1 MVSMSN
7 DLWWSTIPEN
17 YFPLKE
23 GKDPR
28 FTFLDALP
36 KEIRD
41 NVMGYLSPHRNI
53 FVKEVLEKEDD
64 FKLYATFDEIDG
76 GLGLN
81 WGFWRMRKSLY
92 SLDERWGSQIH
103 YKGLIYGGD
112 HKPTADN
119 SIKYVRGHN
128 VPLWWIRM
136 RDDPSPF
143 YVIGNVYCANL
154 KA

>member
-1 MVSMSN
+1 MSN

-17 YFPLKE
+17 FFPLRK

-36 KEIRD
+36 EEIRD
-41 NVMGYLSPHRNI
+41 KVMGYLSPHRNI

-76 GLGLN
+76 GIALN

-92 SLDERWGSQIH
+92 YLDERWGAQIH
-103 YKGLIYGGD
+103 YKRLIYGGD

-119 SIKYVRGHN
+119 SIKYVRGQK